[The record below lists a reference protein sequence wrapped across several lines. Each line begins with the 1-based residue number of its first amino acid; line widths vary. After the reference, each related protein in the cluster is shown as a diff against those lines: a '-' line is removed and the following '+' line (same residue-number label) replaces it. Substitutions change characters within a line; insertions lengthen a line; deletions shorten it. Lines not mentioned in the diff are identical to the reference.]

1 MVSERERSLCLCLPL
16 CLPPSAVSLGALHFS
31 TRAKRPRPR
40 QSLDATPA
48 PTAAGISSVLVVTP
62 SLPSSPS
69 SFTTTLHKP
78 SHDDDPHLLL
88 PLLFFPQIQD
98 QGQDQTRPSSPG
110 SRVNTHNGR
119 RLCLCS
125 CPSLTTFTLPPGQ
138 LLEFGSHTLL
148 PGQRPYSGQIVGRLN
163 LVMSHCGWEP
173 TRTPAC
179 VHLELK
185 LDTADA
191 RVKHIHMKTHE
202 YGRQLKSH
210 KRLSQLVAPGL
221 CVYAYSLTNHRNGH
235 QYQALAARAVKQR
248 R

>member
-1 MVSERERSLCLCLPL
+1 MPALVPACLPVQ
-16 CLPPSAVSLGALHFS
+16 CLWSGGSPLLHTS
-31 TRAKRPRPR
+31 E
-40 QSLDATPA
+40 ATPA
-48 PTAAGISSVLVVTP
+48 TTITRCDASAHSGRDLLLSWVTP
-62 SLPSSPS
+62 SSPSSPS

-78 SHDDDPHLLL
+78 SHNDDPHLLL
-88 PLLFFPQIQD
+88 LLPFFFPQIQD
-98 QGQDQTRPSSPG
+98 QGQDQTRPGSPG

-119 RLCLCS
+119 CLCLCS

-191 RVKHIHMKTHE
+191 RVKHIHMTTHE
-202 YGRQLKSH
+202 YGRQLNSH